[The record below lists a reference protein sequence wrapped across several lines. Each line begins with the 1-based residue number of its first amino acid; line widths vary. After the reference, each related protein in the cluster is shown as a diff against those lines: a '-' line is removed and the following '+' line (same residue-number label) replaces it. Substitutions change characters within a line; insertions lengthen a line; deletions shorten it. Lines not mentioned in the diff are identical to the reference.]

1 MKLVK
6 LTKQGRNVLV
16 NVNNVLQIE
25 TTMTSGG
32 VLTKLFMNGGNY
44 VLVEESMEDVYNLF
58 NEDVKQD
65 IDWTTTT
72 IDEVFEE
79 QRVMGT
85 PFPQKRHYNPRP
97 QQQYRPRNYN
107 NNNTFNDNQY

>member
-25 TTMTSGG
+25 STMTNGG

-44 VLVEESMEDVYNLF
+44 VLVEESMEEVYNLF
-58 NEDVKQD
+58 TEDEKQD

-72 IDEVFEE
+72 LDEVFEE
-79 QRVMGT
+79 RVMSN
-85 PFPQKRHYNPRP
+85 PFPPKRYHQRP

-107 NNNTFNDNQY
+107 NYNTFNDNQY